1 LQYYVLAAV
10 VLALDQ
16 LTKWAVKTNMALYEA
31 IPVIGDFFQI
41 YSHRNRGAAFGIL
54 QNQRLFFVIVTIIVL
69 AAAFLYL
76 RRAIRRSD
84 RLLAVALSLLIGGAA
99 GNFVDRALFGEVVDF
114 FKFRFQFDWFG
125 TPVDYTYPI
134 FNVADIAIVS
144 SVALILLDSLLA
156 WRREKKEMMRNDG

>member
-1 LQYYVLAAV
+1 MQYYVLAAV

-54 QNQRLFFVIVTIIVL
+54 QDQRLFFVIVTIIVL
-69 AAAFLYL
+69 AVAFWYL

-114 FKFRFQFDWFG
+114 FKFRFQFVWFG

-134 FNVADIAIVS
+134 FNIADIAIVS

>member
-54 QNQRLFFVIVTIIVL
+54 QNQRLFFVIVTIFVL

>member
-1 LQYYVLAAV
+1 MQYYVLAAV

-54 QNQRLFFVIVTIIVL
+54 QNQRLFFVIVTIFVL

>member
-1 LQYYVLAAV
+1 MQYYVLAAV

-54 QNQRLFFVIVTIIVL
+54 QNQRLFFVIVTIFVL

-156 WRREKKEMMRNDG
+156 WRREKKEMMRNEE